1 MRQALLG
8 LTIVLATAW
17 ANASGAQEAGPAE
30 MKEAAPEAVPVQARD
45 PLCVPGQQIQCACP
59 SGALGYQ
66 VCADDGMRVD
76 ACQCEEAAVP
86 PSPDGPAA
94 QPQPELAKPPSYH
107 VEPAP
112 REPERR
118 SRGAMIAGIVL
129 LSVGGVGA
137 IFAGVALHIERGE
150 QDRCQSEGNSCI
162 NREGHD
168 QAVVANTVGV
178 VVGSALAV
186 TGIILIAVGA
196 PRKSAEDAEAALVVG
211 PGFTGVRGSF

>member
-8 LTIVLATAW
+8 LTIVLTTAW
-17 ANASGAQEAGPAE
+17 ASGSGAQETVE
-30 MKEAAPEAVPVQARD
+30 MKEAAPEAAPLQAPD

-59 SGALGYQ
+59 GGGLSYQ
-66 VCADDGMRVD
+66 VCADSGMRVD
-76 ACQCEEAAVP
+76 ACQCDEAAVP
-86 PSPDGPAA
+86 PSPEGPVA
-94 QPQPELAKPPSYH
+94 QPAPDPSKPPSY
-107 VEPAP
+107 VAPAP

-137 IFAGVALHIERGE
+137 IFAGVSLHIERE
-150 QDRCQSEGNSCI
+150 ELDRCQSEANGCI
-162 NREGHD
+162 NREGHE
-168 QAVVANTVGV
+168 QAVVANTAGV
-178 VVGSALAV
+178 IIGSALAV

-211 PGFTGVRGSF
+211 PGFTGLRGSF